1 MASKDN
7 SEKWRVVV
15 IVGVAAYVAW
25 LLWNRCKPVEVVTHR
40 ILSLEEAGLA

>member
-1 MASKDN
+1 MAN

-25 LLWNRCKPVEVVTHR
+25 LLLNRRKPVEVVTHR
-40 ILSLEEAGLA
+40 ILPVEEEGLA